1 MPKDTYIR
9 IRLTTDEKKEIKER
23 AQKTHSNMSELILN
37 AIRNHIKGEK

>member
-9 IRLTTDEKKEIKER
+9 IRLTTDEKKEIKEA
-23 AQKTHSNMSELILN
+23 AQKNRNNMSEFVLI